1 MINLCV
7 FIPHFGCKNA
17 TFFALIVGFDCK
29 TRDRDTLLKGACMHK
44 RKGILPAAALVLALL
59 LGTAAPVWA
68 AERAE
73 DEPVTLSCAE
83 VPLYADGVYI
93 GSGFL
98 TDSVTLVPLRT
109 FTETMLG
116 TACQVDWD
124 PETETAT
131 LTAEDLVISLAI
143 EDGYLIANGRYI
155 YLHGMAYNINGTLM
169 VPVRELARVFGVEVG
184 WDGDDWSVRIDT
196 QALSLLE
203 SGDSFYPEEDLY
215 WLSHVIYSE
224 SGNQPLEGMIGVGNV
239 VLNRARDDSG
249 LFDAGIQGVIFQP
262 GQFDVVPAGTIY
274 MDPSD
279 KAVAAAKLCLEG
291 YNTVGD
297 AKWFVNPTIGA
308 AGWFERNTTFAVTI
322 QDHDFYA

>member
-1 MINLCV
+1 
-7 FIPHFGCKNA
+7 
-17 TFFALIVGFDCK
+17 
-29 TRDRDTLLKGACMHK
+29 MHK
-44 RKGILPAAALVLALL
+44 RKGILPAAALIVALL
-59 LGTAAPVWA
+59 LGSAAPALA
-68 AERAE
+68 AEHTGDA
-73 DEPVTLSCAE
+73 PVTLSCAE

-116 TACQVDWD
+116 TTCQADWD
-124 PETETAT
+124 LETETAT
-131 LTAEDLVISLAI
+131 LTAEDLVISLATR
-143 EDGYLIANGRYI
+143 DGYLIANGRYI

-169 VPVRELARVFGVEVG
+169 VPVRELARVFGVEVS
-184 WDGDDWSVRIDT
+184 WDGDDCSVRIDT

-239 VLNRARDDSG
+239 VLNRVRDDSG
-249 LFDAGIQGVIFQP
+249 LFGEGILGVIFLP
-262 GQFDVVPAGTIY
+262 GQFDVVPTGAIY
-274 MDPSD
+274 MTPSE

-297 AKWFVNPTIGA
+297 AKWFVNPRIGIT
-308 AGWFERNTTFAVTI
+308 GWFKQNATFTVTI
-322 QDHDFYA
+322 KDHDFYA